1 MGSPLDLALANI
13 FMCNFESKWP
23 RNFLNDFKPV
33 FSRRYIDDIFALF
46 SFSNHLDKFK
56 EYLSSKNPNIILLF
70 TLLFT
75 LFTQNGCLPFL
86 DVNIFREN
94 KKFEGW
100 TNCAHGNKSACK
112 VHTTRFSR
120 ARNYVLVNQIKH
132 LQRVLQCYLR

>member
-13 FMCNFESKWP
+13 FMCSFESKWP

-33 FSRRYIDDIFALF
+33 FSRHYIDDIFALF

-75 LFTQNGCLPFL
+75 LFT
-86 DVNIFREN
+86 
-94 KKFEGW
+94 
-100 TNCAHGNKSACK
+100 
-112 VHTTRFSR
+112 
-120 ARNYVLVNQIKH
+120 
-132 LQRVLQCYLR
+132 